1 MDLRNNLHVQNI
13 AKILHNIG
21 ERIEGNMICDI
32 SPDYYVID
40 RNMAKITNIQ
50 KLAKGKAKI
59 CEIGVNAG
67 HSLLLM
73 LLVNPTAAYTLFDL
87 GYHKYTAPCIEYLQK
102 AFPSATIQIIYGNS
116 VETVAKHEGQYDLVH
131 IDGGHEPEIFE
142 HDYTNVKRLAKD
154 LVIFDDFDY
163 AHIRSF
169 LNYKIA
175 AGEIKPV
182 EESPTDRHLIY
193 RYT

>member
-13 AKILHNIG
+13 AKILHTVG
-21 ERIEGNMICDI
+21 EFVEGNMICDI
-32 SPDYYVID
+32 NPDNYVID
-40 RNMAKITNIQ
+40 RNIAKIKNIQ
-50 KLAKGKAKI
+50 TLAVGRAKI

-73 LLVNPTAAYTLFDL
+73 LLVNPTAEYMLFDL

-102 AFPSATIQIIYGNS
+102 AFPSATIQAIYGNS
-116 VETVAKHEGQYDLVH
+116 VETLKKHEGLYDLVH

-142 HDYTNVKRLAKD
+142 HDYANVKRLAKD

-163 AHIRSF
+163 PKIRSF
-169 LNYKIA
+169 LEAKIK
-175 AGEIKPV
+175 AGDIEPV

>member
-13 AKILHNIG
+13 AKILRTVG
-21 ERIEGNMICDI
+21 ECIEGNMICDI
-32 SPDYYVID
+32 SPDHYVID
-40 RNMAKITNIQ
+40 RNMTKITNIQ
-50 KLAKGKAKI
+50 KLAVGKAKI

-73 LLVNPTAAYTLFDL
+73 LLANPTAVYTLFDL
-87 GYHKYTAPCIEYLQK
+87 GYHKYTAPCVEYLQK
-102 AFPSATIQIIYGNS
+102 AFPSAKIEIIYGNS
-116 VETVAKHEGQYDLVH
+116 VETVATHEGLYDLVH

-142 HDYTNVKRLAKD
+142 HDYENVKRLAKD

-169 LNYKIA
+169 LNSKIK
-175 AGEIKPV
+175 AGEIEPV
-182 EESPTDRHLIY
+182 EESRTDRHLIY

>member
-21 ERIEGNMICDI
+21 ERVEGNMICDI
-32 SPDYYVID
+32 KPDNYVID
-40 RNMAKITNIQ
+40 RNIAKIRNIQ
-50 KLAKGKAKI
+50 KLAAGKAKI
-59 CEIGVNAG
+59 CEIDVNAG

-73 LLVNPTAAYTLFDL
+73 LMVNPTAAYTLFDL

-102 AFPSATIQIIYGNS
+102 AFPSATIQITYGNS
-116 VETVAKHEGQYDLVH
+116 VETVALHEGSYDLVH

-142 HDYTNVKRLAKD
+142 QDYNNVKRLAKG

-163 AHIRSF
+163 PTIRSF
-169 LNYKIA
+169 LDYKIG
-175 AGEIKPV
+175 AGEIEPV
-182 EESPTDRHLIY
+182 EESPTDQHLIY

>member
-13 AKILHNIG
+13 AKILHTVG
-21 ERIEGNMICDI
+21 ERVEGNMICDI
-32 SPDYYVID
+32 SPDHYVID

-50 KLAKGKAKI
+50 KLAVGKATI

-73 LLVNPTAAYTLFDL
+73 LMVNPTATYTLFDL
-87 GYHKYTAPCIEYLQK
+87 GYHKYTAPCVDYLQK
-102 AFPSATIQIIYGNS
+102 AFPSATIEIIYGNS
-116 VETVAKHEGQYDLVH
+116 VETVAKHQGLYDLVH

-142 HDYTNVKRLAKD
+142 HDYNNVKRLAKD

-163 AHIRSF
+163 PKIRSF

-175 AGEIKPV
+175 AGEIEPV
-182 EESPTDRHLIY
+182 EESHTDKHLIY